1 MIMGLCHNSSGITMP
16 HKRAHVFL
24 PENLLAEI
32 DQLVG
37 ERGRSAF
44 LAEVISREVQRR
56 KLLVALRDAKGSW
69 KQEDHPELNDGSE
82 RWVEQLRRENEER
95 LPSQNA

>member
-1 MIMGLCHNSSGITMP
+1 MA

-37 ERGRSAF
+37 QRGRSAF
-44 LAEVISREVQRR
+44 LAEIVSRAVQQR
-56 KLLVALRDAKGSW
+56 KLLAALREAKGSW
-69 KQEDHPELNDGSE
+69 KQENHPELEEESE
-82 RWVEQLRRENEER
+82 PWVERLRRENEQR
-95 LPSQNA
+95 LSCQDS